1 MDIAVMASVVNS
13 KSPPAFQLKGSL
25 YTLTTLE
32 LHTTS
37 HRRLKQQLEGM
48 TSKAPH
54 FFHQTPVV
62 LDLDKL
68 SDDSEDLNLVSIRHL
83 LHHTGMILV
92 ALRGGTEHHKKTA
105 QLAGVA
111 WLPHQKQKRHSNPQN
126 SNVVMLSQPDAKI
139 PVEKNRQEPVRP
151 EATIISRPVRSGQQ
165 LYSEGDLIV
174 LGQVSEGA
182 ELLAGGHIH
191 IYGSFRGRALAGVNG
206 DKKAR
211 IFCNQFEAELVSI
224 SGQYKL
230 TSQDQSSVW
239 SHRWGQNAQIFLD
252 NDHLHITALS

>member
-1 MDIAVMASVVNS
+1 MASIINP
-13 KSPPAFQLKGSL
+13 KSSPAFQLKGSL

-48 TSKAPH
+48 TSKAPN
-54 FFHQTPVV
+54 FFQQTPVV

-68 SDDSEDLNLVSIRHL
+68 ENDSEELNLVSIRHL
-83 LHHTGMILV
+83 LHHTGMVLV
-92 ALRGGTEHHKKTA
+92 ALRGGTEYHKETA
-105 QLAGVA
+105 RMAGIA
-111 WLPHQKQKRHSNPQN
+111 WLPHQKQKKHSAPPN
-126 SNVVMLSQPDAKI
+126 SNVIMLSQPDSSI
-139 PVEKNRQEPVRP
+139 PVEKHKTTPIRAET
-151 EATIISRPVRSGQQ
+151 TIISRPVRSGQQ
-165 LYSEGDLIV
+165 IHSDGDLIV

-191 IYGSFRGRALAGVNG
+191 IYGPFRGRALAGIKG

-211 IFCNQFEAELVSI
+211 IFCNQFEAELISI

-230 TSQDQSSVW
+230 TSKDQSSLW
-239 SHRWGQNAQIFLD
+239 SHRWGLNAQIFLD
-252 NDHLHITALS
+252 DDHLHIAALS

>member
-1 MDIAVMASVVNS
+1 MASIVNS
-13 KSPPAFQLKGSL
+13 KYPPAFQLKGGL

-54 FFHQTPVV
+54 FFQQTPVV

-68 SDDSEDLNLVSIRHL
+68 ENDNEELNLVSIQHL
-83 LHHTGMILV
+83 LHHTGMVLV
-92 ALRGGTEHHKKTA
+92 ALRGGTEYHKKTA
-105 QLAGVA
+105 RLAGVA
-111 WLPHQKQKRHSNPQN
+111 WLPHQKQKRHSAPTG
-126 SNVVMLSQPDAKI
+126 SNVVMLSQPDSSI
-139 PVEKNRQEPVRP
+139 PVEKHKADPARA
-151 EATIISRPVRSGQQ
+151 EATIVSRPVRSGQQ
-165 LYSEGDLIV
+165 LHSEGDLIV

-191 IYGSFRGRALAGVNG
+191 VYGPCRGRVLAGING

-230 TSQDQSSVW
+230 TSKDQNSLW
-239 SHRWGQNAQIFLD
+239 SHRWGLNAQVFLD
-252 NDHLHITALS
+252 DDHLHIAALS